1 MKLNLLYTARLL
13 LFELNNLEALPLF
26 FDVMG
31 TSQDN
36 HRGIENRQQR
46 QKNEDG
52 KFSLNNGC
60 EATL

>member
-36 HRGIENRQQR
+36 HRGIKNRQQR

-52 KFSLNNGC
+52 KFSLIK
-60 EATL
+60 